1 MPQKNLPP
9 GSGLSYHRKIFR
21 QVQGFLTTNKPLAR
35 RRAFLPQKNL
45 PPGTGLS
52 YHKKNLPPGA
62 EASCHKKNLPP
73 GSGLSCHKKI
83 FRPARDSLTTN
94 KPLAQRGTLLPQKNL
109 PPGAGSSCHR
119 KIFRPAR
126 DSLAT
131 KKSPARTDGRFFSN
145 SRQSA
150 SGHLITV
157 RRSHISWPFP
167 TSGWL

>member
-1 MPQKNLPP
+1 MTKEKTETKRKKERK
-9 GSGLSYHRKIFR
+9 GSRKAKTKER
-21 QVQGFLTTNKPLAR
+21 KKEKKKTGRRKRKSGKR
-35 RRAFLPQKNL
+35 RRKKGRAEKRKREKRREKREIKKIISFIKTCTRLGTLLPQINL
-45 PPGTGLS
+45 S
-52 YHKKNLPPGA
+52 
-62 EASCHKKNLPP
+62 P

-83 FRPARDSLTTN
+83 FRPAQGL
-94 KPLAQRGTLLPQKNL
+94 
-109 PPGAGSSCHR
+109 
-119 KIFRPAR
+119 
-126 DSLAT
+126 LAT

>member
-1 MPQKNLPP
+1 MRNGKGRKEEKKQEGGNGRAEKGEEKNRKAKTKERKKEEKEKESEKQKRRARN
-9 GSGLSYHRKIFR
+9 RKGENYKFYPSLR
-21 QVQGFLTTNKPLAR
+21 PAQGFLAT
-35 RRAFLPQKNL
+35 
-45 PPGTGLS
+45 
-52 YHKKNLPPGA
+52 
-62 EASCHKKNLPP
+62 
-73 GSGLSCHKKI
+73 KKI
-83 FRPARDSLTTN
+83 SRPARDSLTTN
-94 KPLAQRGTLLPQKNL
+94 KPLARLGTLLPQKNL

-119 KIFRPAR
+119 KIFRQVQGF
-126 DSLAT
+126 LAT